1 MSPRLPG
8 GVVPRHY
15 RIELDVDLDGAAFT
29 GTVGIDI
36 DISEAV
42 GTIVCNAADLD
53 IAEAFIT
60 RSDSLSRGGE
70 PAGPGG
76 GLGSGADGDEAGAGD
91 NEPGEPGAGA
101 RRLVVALDPEN
112 ERLVL
117 TDPAGAGFGPGP
129 ARLDISFSGAL
140 NDQLRGFYRSTYTD
154 DAGRTRTIAAT
165 QFQSTDARRAFP
177 CWDEPACKATFE
189 AALVVDDALLAV
201 SNTAETGR
209 RPASDGRRRISFAP
223 TMAMSTYLVAFVVGP
238 LEATGPVTVDGVPIR
253 VVHRPGRAAQTAFAL
268 ETAAHALGWYSRYYG
283 IAYPSDKVDL
293 VALPDFAFGA
303 MENLGCVTFREVLLL
318 VDPAAA
324 SQPELERVAMVI
336 NHELAHMWFG
346 DLVTMAW
353 WEGIWLNEAFATFME
368 TACTDAY
375 RPEWKVWSSFG
386 RARAAALATDALAAT
401 RPVEYPVAT
410 PADAEDMFDVLTYE
424 KGAAVVRMLE
434 QYLSPEA
441 FRDGVRLYLR
451 RHAYANT
458 ATTDLWDALEEVS
471 GQPVRSMMDGWI
483 YQGGY
488 PAVSARP
495 DGEGGLAVAQRHFTL
510 DAAQAD
516 GARTWT
522 VPLRIRAFDPGTEGG
537 SGGAGAGDGGSAG
550 VSEGSGGES
559 GDGGET
565 ADGTPPAPR
574 APATGVGGGG
584 SGGETR
590 FLLEGPRGVV
600 PGVSGPVATLNA
612 GGTGFYRSESDAGA
626 RTAVAADGPGA
637 RSAEERH
644 GLIDDAWALTL
655 SGAMS
660 APELMELM
668 AGGFAAE
675 RDLNVWQAM
684 AAAWAGLRRI
694 VDGPAAAGL
703 GRIIT
708 ASSDEAM
715 AAVGWTARPGDDDR
729 TRELR
734 AVLVRL
740 RGATADDPAAV
751 EACRS
756 RLDDPDPSMAAAA
769 LTVTAH
775 HGGADDFARIRDRFA
790 RAADPQIEQRHLMAL
805 ADFGHPELVTG
816 ILEETLN
823 GAVRA
828 QDGPYLIRRA
838 LANRRVGGAAWDFT
852 AANWDELARIFP
864 SNSLARMLEG
874 IVGLDRPEQ
883 AERVRSF
890 LADHPVPQGAKQI
903 AQHLER
909 LEINVAFRHREADRL
924 STAITERS

>member
-1 MSPRLPG
+1 MPR
-8 GVVPRHY
+8 RY
-15 RIELDVDLDGAAFT
+15 RIELDVDLDGAAFA
-29 GTVGIDI
+29 GTVGIDV
-36 DISEAV
+36 DISQTADA
-42 GTIVCNAADLD
+42 IVCNAADLD
-53 IAEAFIT
+53 VTEAFIT
-60 RSDSLSRGGE
+60 RGDITRGGALGSGGDRYGDRTGGE
-70 PAGPGG
+70 PVGPV
-76 GLGSGADGDEAGAGD
+76 
-91 NEPGEPGAGA
+91 PGACQLG
-101 RRLVVALDPEN
+101 VALDPES

-117 TDPAGAGFGPGP
+117 ADPAGGGFEPGP
-129 ARLDISFSGAL
+129 ARLDISFRGVL

-154 DAGRTRTIAAT
+154 DAGRTRTVAAT

-177 CWDEPACKATFE
+177 CWDEPAFKASFE
-189 AALVVDDALLAV
+189 AALVVDEELLAV

-209 RPASDGRRRISFAP
+209 APAGPGRVRISFAP

-238 LEATGPVTVDGVPIR
+238 LEATEPVMADGVPIR
-253 VVHRPGRAAQTAFAL
+253 VLHRPGRAGQTAFAL
-268 ETAAHALGWYSRYYG
+268 EVAVHALKWYSRYYG

-318 VDPAAA
+318 VDPVAA
-324 SQPELERVAMVI
+324 SQPELERVAAVI
-336 NHELAHMWFG
+336 SHELAHMWFG

-375 RPEWKVWSSFG
+375 RPDWKVWSSFG

-424 KGAAVVRMLE
+424 KGAALVRMLE
-434 QYLSPEA
+434 QYLGPEA

-458 ATTDLWDALEEVS
+458 ATADLWDALEEAS

-488 PAVSARP
+488 PVVSAQA
-495 DGEGGLAVAQRHFTL
+495 DGEGGLVVAQRHFTL
-510 DAAQAD
+510 DPAQAD
-516 GARTWT
+516 ADRTWA
-522 VPLRIRAFDPGTEGG
+522 VPLRIRA
-537 SGGAGAGDGGSAG
+537 ADGGS
-550 VSEGSGGES
+550 EGEGGAS
-559 GDGGET
+559 D
-565 ADGTPPAPR
+565 
-574 APATGVGGGG
+574 
-584 SGGETR
+584 GETR
-590 FLLEGPRGVV
+590 FLLDGPRAVV
-600 PGVSGPVATLNA
+600 PGVSGPPTTLNG
-612 GGTGFYRSESDAGA
+612 GGTGFYRAKLDADA
-626 RTAVAADGPGA
+626 RAAVAVNGPGA

-644 GLIDDAWALTL
+644 GLIDDAWALAL
-655 SGAMS
+655 AGAMTG
-660 APELMELM
+660 PELLELM
-668 AGGFAAE
+668 AGGFATE
-675 RDLNVWQAM
+675 RDLNVWQAL

-694 VDGPAAAGL
+694 ADGEAAAGL
-703 GRIIT
+703 GRIII
-708 ASSDEAM
+708 AASDEAM
-715 AAVGWTARPGDDDR
+715 AAVGWAARPGDDDR

-756 RLDDPDPSMAAAA
+756 RLDDPDPSLAAAA

-775 HGGADDFARIRDRFA
+775 HGDAADFARIWDRFA
-790 RAADPQIEQRHLMAL
+790 RATDPQSEQRHLMAL
-805 ADFGHPELVTG
+805 ADFGDAELVMG
-816 ILEETLN
+816 ILESTLD
-823 GAVRA
+823 GTVRA
-828 QDGPYLIRRA
+828 QDGPYLVRRA

-864 SNSLARMLEG
+864 GNSLGRMLEG

-890 LADHPVPQGAKQI
+890 LAAHPVPQGAKQI

-909 LEINVAFRHREADRL
+909 QQVNVAFRRRETDRL
-924 STAITERS
+924 ATAILR

>member
-8 GVVPRHY
+8 GVVPRRY

-36 DISEAV
+36 DITEAV
-42 GTIVCNAADLD
+42 DAIVCNAADLD
-53 IAEAFIT
+53 ISEAFII
-60 RSDSLSRGGE
+60 RGG
-70 PAGPGG
+70 PGADGNGTG
-76 GLGSGADGDEAGAGD
+76 GRNRGADGDGAGD
-91 NEPGEPGAGA
+91 HGRGSEGAGPGPSA
-101 RRLVVALDPEN
+101 RQLDAAFDPEN

-117 TDPAGAGFGPGP
+117 ADPEGGGFEPGT
-129 ARLDISFSGAL
+129 ARLDISFRGVL
-140 NDQLRGFYRSTYTD
+140 NDRLRGFYRSTYND

-177 CWDEPACKATFE
+177 CWDEPAFKAVFE
-189 AALVVDDALLAV
+189 AALVVDEGLLAV
-201 SNTAETGR
+201 SNTAETDQAPAGPGR
-209 RPASDGRRRISFAP
+209 VRIGFAP
-223 TMAMSTYLVAFVVGP
+223 TMVMSAYLVAFVVGP
-238 LEATGPVTVDGVPIR
+238 LEATEPVLVDGVPIR
-253 VVHRPGRAAQTAFAL
+253 VVHRPGRGAQTGFAL
-268 ETAAHALGWYSRYYG
+268 DVAAHALGWYSRYYG

-303 MENLGCVTFREVLLL
+303 MENLGCITFREVLLL
-318 VDPAAA
+318 VEEAAA
-324 SQPELERVAMVI
+324 SQPELERVAAVI

-375 RPEWKVWSSFG
+375 RPDWKVWSSFG
-386 RARAAALATDALAAT
+386 RARAAALAIDALAAT
-401 RPVEYPVAT
+401 RPVEYPVVT

-424 KGAAVVRMLE
+424 KGAALVRMLE
-434 QYLSPEA
+434 QYLGAEA

-458 ATTDLWDALEEVS
+458 VTADLWDALEEAS

-495 DGEGGLAVAQRHFTL
+495 DGEGGLVVAQRHFTL
-510 DAAQAD
+510 DE
-516 GARTWT
+516 ARTDADRTWA
-522 VPLRIRAFDPGTEGG
+522 VPLRIRTP
-537 SGGAGAGDGGSAG
+537 GDGD
-550 VSEGSGGES
+550 GES
-559 GDGGET
+559 G
-565 ADGTPPAPR
+565 DGTPPAPDGKGKSGAEGGDTDDGPPPAPGGEGEGR
-574 APATGVGGGG
+574 AE
-584 SGGETR
+584 GGETR
-590 FLLEGPRGVV
+590 FLLDGAQGVV
-600 PGVSGPVATLNA
+600 PGVSGLAATLNA
-612 GGTGFYRSESDAGA
+612 GGTGFYRVELDADA
-626 RTAVAADGPGA
+626 RVAVAADGPGA

-655 SGAMS
+655 SGAMT
-660 APELMELM
+660 APELVELM

-675 RDLNVWQAM
+675 RDLNVWQAL
-684 AAAWAGLRRI
+684 AAAWAGLMHI
-694 VDGPAAAGL
+694 ADGDAAAEL
-703 GRIIT
+703 SRIIT
-708 ASSDEAM
+708 AASDEAM
-715 AAVGWTARPGDDDR
+715 AAVGWSARPGDDDR

-740 RGATADDPAAV
+740 RGVTAEDPAAV

-756 RLDDPDPSMAAAA
+756 RLDDPDPSLAAAA

-775 HGGADDFARIRDRFA
+775 HGDAADFARIRDRFA
-790 RAADPQIEQRHLMAL
+790 RAADPQSEQRHLMAL
-805 ADFGHPELVTG
+805 ADFGRPELVVG
-816 ILEETLN
+816 ALEGTLD
-823 GAVRA
+823 GTVRA

-838 LANRRVGGAAWDFT
+838 LANRRVGAAAWDFT
-852 AANWDELARIFP
+852 TANWDELARIFP
-864 SNSLARMLEG
+864 GNSLGRMLEG
-874 IVGLDRPEQ
+874 IVALDRPEQ
-883 AERVRSF
+883 AEAVRSF

-909 LEINVAFRHREADRL
+909 LEINVAFRRRESTRL
-924 STAITERS
+924 TPAPPPFF

>member
-15 RIELDVDLDGAAFT
+15 RIELDVDLNGAAFT
-29 GTVGIDI
+29 GTVSIDI
-36 DISEAV
+36 DISETVDA
-42 GTIVCNAADLD
+42 IVCNAADLD
-53 IAEAFIT
+53 ITGAFIT
-60 RSDSLSRGGE
+60 RVDD
-70 PAGPGG
+70 
-76 GLGSGADGDEAGAGD
+76 LGSGGDSDSAGSGKSSSPGHGLDPDSDGDEAGAGD

-101 RRLVVALDPEN
+101 RRLGVALDLEN

-117 TDPAGAGFGPGP
+117 TDPAGAGFRPGP
-129 ARLDISFSGAL
+129 ARLDITFSGAL

-177 CWDEPACKATFE
+177 CWDEPAFKATFE

-209 RPASDGRRRISFAP
+209 RPAGDGRARISFAP
-223 TMAMSTYLVAFVVGP
+223 TMSMSTYLVAFVVGP

-268 ETAAHALGWYSRYYG
+268 ETAAHALEWYSRYYG

-410 PADAEDMFDVLTYE
+410 PADAEDMFDILTYE

-434 QYLSPEA
+434 QYLGPEA

-516 GARTWT
+516 SARTWA
-522 VPLRIRAFDPGTEGG
+522 VPLRIRA
-537 SGGAGAGDGGSAG
+537 
-550 VSEGSGGES
+550 
-559 GDGGET
+559 
-565 ADGTPPAPR
+565 
-574 APATGVGGGG
+574 

-626 RTAVAADGPGA
+626 RAAVAADGPGA

-644 GLIDDAWALTL
+644 GLIDDAWAMTL

-660 APELMELM
+660 APELVELM

-684 AAAWAGLRRI
+684 ATTWAGLRRI

-708 ASSDEAM
+708 ASSDEAI
-715 AAVGWTARPGDDDR
+715 AAVGWAARPGDDDR

-740 RGATADDPAAV
+740 RGAIADDPAAV
-751 EACRS
+751 EVCRS

-790 RAADPQIEQRHLMAL
+790 RAADPQSEQRHLMAL
-805 ADFGHPELVTG
+805 ADFGHPELVVG
-816 ILEETLN
+816 ILEETLD

-852 AANWDELARIFP
+852 AANWDELARVFP

-909 LEINVAFRHREADRL
+909 LKINVAFRHREADRL
-924 STAITERS
+924 ATAITERSPHRVF

>member
-36 DISEAV
+36 DIASA
-42 GTIVCNAADLD
+42 TDAIVCNAADLD
-53 IAEAFIT
+53 IGEATIT
-60 RSDSLSRGGE
+60 RSDGLGPGDDRDADRTGGGE
-70 PAGPGG
+70 PA
-76 GLGSGADGDEAGAGD
+76 
-91 NEPGEPGAGA
+91 EPGAGA
-101 RRLVVALDPEN
+101 CRLFVALDPEN

-129 ARLDISFSGAL
+129 ARLDISFSGVL

-177 CWDEPACKATFE
+177 CWDEPAFKATFE

-209 RPASDGRRRISFAP
+209 RPAGDGRVRISFAP

-238 LEATGPVTVDGVPIR
+238 LEATEPVTADGVPIR
-253 VVHRPGRAAQTAFAL
+253 VVHRPGRGAQAGFAL

-346 DLVTMAW
+346 DLVTMSW

-386 RARAAALATDALAAT
+386 RARAAALAIDALAAT

-434 QYLSPEA
+434 QYLGPEA

-510 DAAQAD
+510 DAARAD
-516 GARTWT
+516 AARIWA
-522 VPLRIRAFDPGTEGG
+522 VPLRIRA
-537 SGGAGAGDGGSAG
+537 SGGA
-550 VSEGSGGES
+550 SE
-559 GDGGET
+559 GGET

-574 APATGVGGGG
+574 TPATGVGDGG
-584 SGGETR
+584 SSSETR

-600 PGVSGPVATLNA
+600 PGVSGPVATINT
-612 GGTGFYRSESDAGA
+612 GGTGFYRSELDAGA
-626 RTAVAADGPGA
+626 RAAVAADGPGA
-637 RSAEERH
+637 RPAEERH
-644 GLIDDAWALTL
+644 GLIDDAWAMTM

-660 APELMELM
+660 APELVDLM

-703 GRIIT
+703 DRIIT

-715 AAVGWTARPGDDDR
+715 AAVGWAARPEDDDR

-751 EACRS
+751 AACRS

-775 HGGADDFARIRDRFA
+775 HGGADDFDRIRDRFA
-790 RAADPQIEQRHLMAL
+790 RAADPQSEQRHLMAL

-823 GAVRA
+823 GEVRT

-838 LANRRVGGAAWDFT
+838 LANRRVGAAAWDFT

-874 IVGLDRPEQ
+874 IVSLDRPEQ

-890 LADHPVPQGAKQI
+890 LAGHPVPQGAKQI

-924 STAITERS
+924 STAITAIADTLPPHRVF

>member
-42 GTIVCNAADLD
+42 GAIVCNAADLD
-53 IAEAFIT
+53 VAEAFIT
-60 RSDSLSRGGE
+60 RSDCLSGGGE
-70 PAGPGG
+70 SAGPGG
-76 GLGSGADGDEAGAGD
+76 GLGSGADGDRAGAG
-91 NEPGEPGAGA
+91 EPAGPGAGA
-101 RRLVVALDPEN
+101 RRLGVALDPEN

-177 CWDEPACKATFE
+177 CWDEPAFKATFE

-209 RPASDGRRRISFAP
+209 RPAGDGRARISFAP

-324 SQPELERVAMVI
+324 SQPELERVATVI

-434 QYLSPEA
+434 QYLGPEA

-522 VPLRIRAFDPGTEGG
+522 VPLRIRTSD
-537 SGGAGAGDGGSAG
+537 
-550 VSEGSGGES
+550 
-559 GDGGET
+559 
-565 ADGTPPAPR
+565 
-574 APATGVGGGG
+574 
-584 SGGETR
+584 GETR

-600 PGVSGPVATLNA
+600 PGVYGPVATLNA
-612 GGTGFYRSESDAGA
+612 GGTGFYRSELDAGA
-626 RTAVAADGPGA
+626 RAAVAADGPGP

-655 SGAMS
+655 SGAVT
-660 APELMELM
+660 APELVELM

-694 VDGPAAAGL
+694 VDGQAAAGL

-715 AAVGWTARPGDDDR
+715 AAVGWDARPGDDDR

-751 EACRS
+751 DACRS

-775 HGGADDFARIRDRFA
+775 HGADDDFARIRDRFA
-790 RAADPQIEQRHLMAL
+790 RAADPQSEQRHLMAL

-816 ILEETLN
+816 FLEGTLD

-838 LANRRVGGAAWDFT
+838 LANRRVGTAAWDFT

-924 STAITERS
+924 ATAITERSPYRVF

>member
-1 MSPRLPG
+1 M
-8 GVVPRHY
+8 PRHY

-36 DISEAV
+36 DIASTA
-42 GTIVCNAADLD
+42 GAIVCNAADLD
-53 IAEAFIT
+53 IGEATIT
-60 RSDSLSRGGE
+60 RSDGLGPGDDRDADRTGGGE
-70 PAGPGG
+70 PAGPG
-76 GLGSGADGDEAGAGD
+76 AGAC
-91 NEPGEPGAGA
+91 
-101 RRLVVALDPEN
+101 RLVVALDPEN

-129 ARLDISFSGAL
+129 ARLDITFSGVL

-177 CWDEPACKATFE
+177 CWDEPAFKATFE
-189 AALVVDDALLAV
+189 AALVVDDELLAV

-209 RPASDGRRRISFAP
+209 RPAGDGRVRISFAP

-253 VVHRPGRAAQTAFAL
+253 VVHRPGRTAQTAFAL
-268 ETAAHALGWYSRYYG
+268 ETAAHALEWYSRYYG

-434 QYLSPEA
+434 QYLGPEA

-451 RHAYANT
+451 RHAHANT

-495 DGEGGLAVAQRHFTL
+495 DGGGGLVVAQRHFTL
-510 DAAQAD
+510 DAARAD
-516 GARTWT
+516 AARTWA
-522 VPLRIRAFDPGTEGG
+522 VPLRIRT
-537 SGGAGAGDGGSAG
+537 
-550 VSEGSGGES
+550 
-559 GDGGET
+559 
-565 ADGTPPAPR
+565 
-574 APATGVGGGG
+574 

-626 RTAVAADGPGA
+626 RAAVAADGPGA

-655 SGAMS
+655 SGAVT
-660 APELMELM
+660 APELVELM

-715 AAVGWTARPGDDDR
+715 AAVGWAARPGDDDR

-775 HGGADDFARIRDRFA
+775 HGTADDFARIRDRFA
-790 RAADPQIEQRHLMAL
+790 RAADPQSEQRHLMAL

-816 ILEETLN
+816 ILEGTL
-823 GAVRA
+823 GGEVRA

-838 LANRRVGGAAWDFT
+838 LANRRVGAAAWDFT

-890 LADHPVPQGAKQI
+890 LAAHPVPQGTKQI

-924 STAITERS
+924 SAVVTERS

>member
-8 GVVPRHY
+8 GVAPRRY
-15 RIELDVDLDGAAFT
+15 RIELDVDLDGAAFA

-36 DISEAV
+36 DITETV
-42 GTIVCNAADLD
+42 GAIVCNAADLE
-53 IAEAFIT
+53 IAAAFIT
-60 RSDSLSRGGE
+60 RGGPTSRLD
-70 PAGPGG
+70 A
-76 GLGSGADGDEAGAGD
+76 
-91 NEPGEPGAGA
+91 
-101 RRLVVALDPEN
+101 ALDPES

-117 TDPAGAGFGPGP
+117 SDPAGGGFEPGA
-129 ARLDISFSGAL
+129 ARLHISFRGAL
-140 NDQLRGFYRSTYTD
+140 NDRLRGFYRSTYTD
-154 DAGRTRTIAAT
+154 DAGRTRIIAAT

-177 CWDEPACKATFE
+177 CWDEPAFKAVFE
-189 AALVVDDALLAV
+189 AALVVDERLLAV
-201 SNTAETGR
+201 SNTAETSRAPAGPGR
-209 RPASDGRRRISFAP
+209 VRIGFAP
-223 TMAMSTYLVAFVVGP
+223 TMVMSAYLVAFVVGP
-238 LEATGPVTVDGVPIR
+238 LEATEPVTVDGVPIR
-253 VVHRPGRAAQTAFAL
+253 VVHRPGRGPQTGFAL
-268 ETAAHALGWYSRYYG
+268 EVAAHALRWYSRYYG

-318 VDPAAA
+318 VEEASA
-324 SQPELERVAMVI
+324 SQPELERVAAVI

-375 RPEWKVWSSFG
+375 RPDWKVWSSFG
-386 RARAAALATDALAAT
+386 RARAAALAIDALAAT
-401 RPVEYPVAT
+401 RPVEYPVVT

-424 KGAAVVRMLE
+424 KGAALVRMLE
-434 QYLSPEA
+434 QYLGAEA

-458 ATTDLWDALEEVS
+458 VTADLWDALEEAS

-495 DGEGGLAVAQRHFTL
+495 DGEGGLVVAQRHFTL
-510 DAAQAD
+510 DEARAGAD
-516 GARTWT
+516 RTWAA
-522 VPLRIRAFDPGTEGG
+522 PLRIRT
-537 SGGAGAGDGGSAG
+537 SGDGGK
-550 VSEGSGGES
+550 
-559 GDGGET
+559 GGET
-565 ADGTPPAPR
+565 ADGTPPAP
-574 APATGVGGGG
+574 
-584 SGGETR
+584 GGEGEGGAEGSEIR
-590 FLLEGPRGVV
+590 FLLDGPEGVV
-600 PGVSGPVATLNA
+600 SGVSGPVVTLNA
-612 GGTGFYRSESDAGA
+612 GGTGFYRVEWDADA
-626 RTAVAADGPGA
+626 RAAVAADGPGT

-655 SGAMS
+655 SGAMT
-660 APELMELM
+660 APELVELM

-694 VDGPAAAGL
+694 VDGEAADGL

-708 ASSDEAM
+708 EASDEAM
-715 AAVGWTARPGDDDR
+715 ASVGWAARPGDDDR
-729 TRELR
+729 VRELR

-740 RGATADDPAAV
+740 RGATAEDPAAV

-756 RLDDPDPSMAAAA
+756 RLDDPDPSLAAAA

-775 HGGADDFARIRDRFA
+775 HGDAVDFARIRDRFA
-790 RAADPQIEQRHLMAL
+790 RAADPQSEQRHLMAL
-805 ADFGHPELVTG
+805 ADFGRPELVVG
-816 ILEETLN
+816 ILEGTLD
-823 GAVRA
+823 GEVRA
-828 QDGPYLIRRA
+828 QDGPYLVRRA
-838 LANRRVGGAAWDFT
+838 LANRRVGAAAWDFT
-852 AANWDELARIFP
+852 TANWDELARIFP
-864 SNSLARMLEG
+864 GNSLGRMLEG

-883 AERVRSF
+883 AEAVRSF
-890 LADHPVPQGAKQI
+890 LADRHIPQGAKQI

-909 LEINVAFRHREADRL
+909 LEINVAFRRRESACL
-924 STAITERS
+924 AAAISGSPVVRR

>member
-8 GVVPRHY
+8 GVAPRRY
-15 RIELDVDLDGAAFT
+15 RIELDVDLDGAAFA

-36 DISEAV
+36 DITEAV
-42 GTIVCNAADLD
+42 GTLVCNAADLD
-53 IAEAFIT
+53 ISEAFIT
-60 RSDSLSRGGE
+60 RG
-70 PAGPGG
+70 
-76 GLGSGADGDEAGAGD
+76 GSGADGDGTGDHDRGADGDGTGGHDGGGGGGESAG
-91 NEPGEPGAGA
+91 PGPGA
-101 RRLVVALDPEN
+101 RQLVVVLDPES

-117 TDPAGAGFGPGP
+117 SDPAGGGFEPGP
-129 ARLDISFSGAL
+129 ARLHISFRGTL
-140 NDQLRGFYRSTYTD
+140 NDRLRGFYRSTYTD

-177 CWDEPACKATFE
+177 CWDEPAFKAVFE
-189 AALVVDDALLAV
+189 TALVVDEGLLAV
-201 SNTAETGR
+201 SNTAETDRVPAGPGR
-209 RPASDGRRRISFAP
+209 VRIGFAP
-223 TMAMSTYLVAFVVGP
+223 TMVMSAYLVAFVVGP
-238 LEATGPVTVDGVPIR
+238 LEATEPVLVNGVPIR
-253 VVHRPGRAAQTAFAL
+253 VVHRPGRGAQTGFAL
-268 ETAAHALGWYSRYYG
+268 KTAAHALGWYHRYYG

-318 VDPAAA
+318 VEEAAA
-324 SQPELERVAMVI
+324 SQPELERVAAVI

-375 RPEWKVWSSFG
+375 RPDWKVWSSFG
-386 RARAAALATDALAAT
+386 RARAAALTTDALAAT

-424 KGAAVVRMLE
+424 KGAALVRMLE
-434 QYLSPEA
+434 QYLGAEA

-458 ATTDLWDALEEVS
+458 VTADLWDALEEAS

-495 DGEGGLAVAQRHFTL
+495 DGEGGLVVTQRHFTL
-510 DAAQAD
+510 DEARAD
-516 GARTWT
+516 ADRTWA
-522 VPLRIRAFDPGTEGG
+522 VPLRTRSSD
-537 SGGAGAGDGGSAG
+537 
-550 VSEGSGGES
+550 SGGE
-559 GDGGET
+559 
-565 ADGTPPAPR
+565 
-574 APATGVGGGG
+574 GGGG
-584 SGGETR
+584 EGEGRAEGDETR
-590 FLLEGPRGVV
+590 FLLEGAQEVV
-600 PGVSGPVATLNA
+600 PGVSGPAAILNA
-612 GGTGFYRSESDAGA
+612 GGTGFYRVELDADA
-626 RTAVAADGPGA
+626 RAAIAADGPGA

-655 SGAMS
+655 SGAMT
-660 APELMELM
+660 APELVELM
-668 AGGFAAE
+668 AGGFATE
-675 RDLNVWQAM
+675 RDLNVWQAL
-684 AAAWAGLRRI
+684 AAAWAGLRHI
-694 VDGPAAAGL
+694 VDGDAAAGL

-708 ASSDEAM
+708 AASDEAM
-715 AAVGWTARPGDDDR
+715 AAVGWSARPEDDDR

-740 RGATADDPAAV
+740 RGATAEDPAAV

-756 RLDDPDPSMAAAA
+756 RLDDPDPSLAAAA

-775 HGGADDFARIRDRFA
+775 HGDAADFARIRDRFA
-790 RAADPQIEQRHLMAL
+790 RAADPQSEQRHLMAL
-805 ADFGHPELVTG
+805 ADFGRPELVVG
-816 ILEETLN
+816 ALEGTLD
-823 GAVRA
+823 GTVRA

-838 LANRRVGGAAWDFT
+838 LANRRVGAAAWDFAT
-852 AANWDELARIFP
+852 ANWDELARIFP
-864 SNSLARMLEG
+864 GNSLGRMLEG
-874 IVGLDRPEQ
+874 IVALDRPEQ
-883 AERVRSF
+883 AEAVRSF

-909 LEINVAFRHREADRL
+909 LEINVAFRHRESTRL
-924 STAITERS
+924 TATVLAPSPPHPPVF

>member
-42 GTIVCNAADLD
+42 GAIVCNAADLEV
-53 IAEAFIT
+53 AEAFIT
-60 RSDSLSRGGE
+60 RSDSLSRAGE

-76 GLGSGADGDEAGAGD
+76 GLGSGADGDQTGAGGG
-91 NEPGEPGAGA
+91 EPAGPGAGA
-101 RRLVVALDPEN
+101 LRLVVAPDPES

-117 TDPAGAGFGPGP
+117 TDPAGAGFGPGA

-177 CWDEPACKATFE
+177 CWDEPAFKATFE

-209 RPASDGRRRISFAP
+209 RPAGDGRARISFAP

-268 ETAAHALGWYSRYYG
+268 ATAAHALGWYSRYYG

-324 SQPELERVAMVI
+324 SQPELERVAMVV

-434 QYLSPEA
+434 QYLGPEA

-516 GARTWT
+516 GARTWA
-522 VPLRIRAFDPGTEGG
+522 VPLRIRTSD
-537 SGGAGAGDGGSAG
+537 
-550 VSEGSGGES
+550 
-559 GDGGET
+559 
-565 ADGTPPAPR
+565 
-574 APATGVGGGG
+574 
-584 SGGETR
+584 GETR
-590 FLLEGPRGVV
+590 FLLDGPRGVV
-600 PGVSGPVATLNA
+600 PGVSGPVATINA

-626 RTAVAADGPGA
+626 RAAVATDGPGP

-644 GLIDDAWALTL
+644 GLIDDAWAMTL
-655 SGAMS
+655 SGAVT
-660 APELMELM
+660 APEMVELM

-694 VDGPAAAGL
+694 VDGPAAAAGL

-715 AAVGWTARPGDDDR
+715 AAVGWDARPGDDDR

-751 EACRS
+751 DACRS

-790 RAADPQIEQRHLMAL
+790 RAADPQSEQRHLMAL

-816 ILEETLN
+816 ILG
-823 GAVRA
+823 GALDGEVRA

-838 LANRRVGGAAWDFT
+838 LANRRVGTAAWDFT

-890 LADHPVPQGAKQI
+890 LADHPVHQGAKQI

-909 LEINVAFRHREADRL
+909 LKINVAFRHREADRL
-924 STAITERS
+924 STAITDTLPHRVF

>member
-8 GVVPRHY
+8 GVAPRRY
-15 RIELDVDLDGAAFT
+15 RIELDVDLDGAAFA

-36 DISEAV
+36 DITETV
-42 GTIVCNAADLD
+42 GAIVCNAADLE
-53 IAEAFIT
+53 IAAAFIT
-60 RSDSLSRGGE
+60 R
-70 PAGPGG
+70 
-76 GLGSGADGDEAGAGD
+76 GDRTGQLDA
-91 NEPGEPGAGA
+91 
-101 RRLVVALDPEN
+101 ALDPES

-117 TDPAGAGFGPGP
+117 SDPAGGGFEPGP
-129 ARLDISFSGAL
+129 ARLHIYFRGAL
-140 NDQLRGFYRSTYTD
+140 NDRLRGFYRSTYAD

-177 CWDEPACKATFE
+177 CWDEPAFKAVFE
-189 AALVVDDALLAV
+189 AALVVDEGLLAV
-201 SNTAETGR
+201 SNTAETSRAPAGPGR
-209 RPASDGRRRISFAP
+209 VRVGFAP
-223 TMAMSTYLVAFVVGP
+223 TMVMSAYLVAFVVGP
-238 LEATGPVTVDGVPIR
+238 LEATEPVTVDGVPIR
-253 VVHRPGRAAQTAFAL
+253 VVHRPGRGAQTGFAL
-268 ETAAHALGWYSRYYG
+268 EVAAHALGWYSRYYG

-318 VDPAAA
+318 VEEASA
-324 SQPELERVAMVI
+324 SQPELERVAAVI

-375 RPEWKVWSSFG
+375 RPDWKVWSSFG

-424 KGAAVVRMLE
+424 KGAALVRMLE
-434 QYLSPEA
+434 QYLGAEA

-458 ATTDLWDALEEVS
+458 VTADLWDALEEAS

-495 DGEGGLAVAQRHFTL
+495 DGGGGLVVAQRHFTL
-510 DAAQAD
+510 DEARAD
-516 GARTWT
+516 ADRTWAA
-522 VPLRIRAFDPGTEGG
+522 PLRIRTP
-537 SGGAGAGDGGSAG
+537 GDGG
-550 VSEGSGGES
+550 E
-559 GDGGET
+559 DGET
-565 ADGTPPAPR
+565 ADGTPPAP
-574 APATGVGGGG
+574 GVEGE
-584 SGGETR
+584 SGAEGDEIR
-590 FLLEGPRGVV
+590 FLLDGPEGVV
-600 PGVSGPVATLNA
+600 SGVSGPVVTLNA
-612 GGTGFYRSESDAGA
+612 GGTGFYRVELDADA
-626 RTAVAADGPGA
+626 RAAVAADGPGA

-655 SGAMS
+655 SGAMT
-660 APELMELM
+660 APELVELM
-668 AGGFAAE
+668 VGGFAAE
-675 RDLNVWQAM
+675 RDLNVWQAL

-694 VDGPAAAGL
+694 VDGEAADGL
-703 GRIIT
+703 GRVI
-708 ASSDEAM
+708 AEASDEAM
-715 AAVGWTARPGDDDR
+715 ASLGWAARPGDDDR
-729 TRELR
+729 ARELR

-740 RGATADDPAAV
+740 RGATAEDPAAV

-756 RLDDPDPSMAAAA
+756 RLDDPDPSLAAAA

-775 HGGADDFARIRDRFA
+775 HGDAADFARIRDRFA
-790 RAADPQIEQRHLMAL
+790 RAADPQSEQRHLMAL
-805 ADFGHPELVTG
+805 ADFGRPELVVG
-816 ILEETLN
+816 ALE
-823 GAVRA
+823 GALDGEVRA
-828 QDGPYLIRRA
+828 QDGPYLVRRA
-838 LANRRVGGAAWDFT
+838 LANRRVGAAAWDFAT
-852 AANWDELARIFP
+852 ANWDELARIFP
-864 SNSLARMLEG
+864 GNSLGRMLEG

-883 AERVRSF
+883 AEAVRSF
-890 LADHPVPQGAKQI
+890 LADRHIPQGAKQI

-909 LEINVAFRHREADRL
+909 LEINVAFRHRESARL
-924 STAITERS
+924 AATLLPPPSPPL

>member
-1 MSPRLPG
+1 MSQRLPG

-15 RIELDVDLDGAAFT
+15 RIELDVDLNGAAFT

-36 DISEAV
+36 DIASA
-42 GTIVCNAADLD
+42 TDAIVCNAADLEV
-53 IAEAFIT
+53 AEAFIT
-60 RSDSLSRGGE
+60 RDDDLGPDDDRDRDE
-70 PAGPGG
+70 AGSGGG
-76 GLGSGADGDEAGAGD
+76 GLDG
-91 NEPGEPGAGA
+91 PGAGA
-101 RRLVVALDPEN
+101 RRLGVALDPET

-140 NDQLRGFYRSTYTD
+140 NDQLRGFYRSTYAD

-177 CWDEPACKATFE
+177 CWDEPAFKATFE

-209 RPASDGRRRISFAP
+209 RPAGGGRVRIGFAP

-238 LEATGPVTVDGVPIR
+238 LEATEPVTADGVPIR
-253 VVHRPGRAAQTAFAL
+253 VVHRPGRGAQTGFAL

-386 RARAAALATDALAAT
+386 RARAAALAIDALAAT

-434 QYLSPEA
+434 QYLGPEA

-495 DGEGGLAVAQRHFTL
+495 DDEGGLVVAQRHFTL

-516 GARTWT
+516 AARTWA
-522 VPLRIRAFDPGTEGG
+522 VPLRIRTSGPEAEGG
-537 SGGAGAGDGGSAG
+537 AGGAGA
-550 VSEGSGGES
+550 SEGSGGGE
-559 GDGGET
+559 GEET

-574 APATGVGGGG
+574 GPATGVRDGG

-590 FLLEGPRGVV
+590 FLLKGSRGVV
-600 PGVSGPVATLNA
+600 PGVSGSVATINA
-612 GGTGFYRSESDAGA
+612 GGTGFYRSELDAGA
-626 RTAVAADGPGA
+626 RAAVAADGPGA
-637 RSAEERH
+637 RSAKERH
-644 GLIDDAWALTL
+644 GLIDDAWAMTL

-660 APELMELM
+660 ASELVELM

-694 VDGPAAAGL
+694 VDGPAAEGL
-703 GRIIT
+703 GRII
-708 ASSDEAM
+708 AESSDEAM
-715 AAVGWTARPGDDDR
+715 AAVGWAARPGDDDR

-740 RGATADDPAAV
+740 RGATADAPAAV

-790 RAADPQIEQRHLMAL
+790 RAADPQSEQRHLMAL
-805 ADFGHPELVTG
+805 ADFGRPELVTG

-823 GAVRA
+823 GEVRA

-838 LANRRVGGAAWDFT
+838 LANRRVGAAAWDFT
-852 AANWDELARIFP
+852 AANWDKLSQIFP

-883 AERVRSF
+883 AEQVRSF

-909 LEINVAFRHREADRL
+909 LEINVDFRHREADRL
-924 STAITERS
+924 ATAITTIADTLPHHGFSEQKSSSYAK

>member
-1 MSPRLPG
+1 MAPPRPRPPTRLALKAAGDNGPVSPRLPG

-36 DISEAV
+36 DISETVDA
-42 GTIVCNAADLD
+42 IVCNAADLD

-60 RSDSLSRGGE
+60 RGDSLKPGEDGDGGE
-70 PAGPGG
+70 ARAGG
-76 GLGSGADGDEAGAGD
+76 GG
-91 NEPGEPGAGA
+91 PGEPGAGA
-101 RRLVVALDPEN
+101 RRLGVALDPES

-117 TDPAGAGFGPGP
+117 NEPTGSGFGPGR

-140 NDQLRGFYRSTYTD
+140 NDQLRGFYRSTYAD

-177 CWDEPACKATFE
+177 CWDEPAFKATFE

-209 RPASDGRRRISFAP
+209 RPAGDGRVRIGFAP

-238 LEATGPVTVDGVPIR
+238 LEATEPVTADGVPIR
-253 VVHRPGRAAQTAFAL
+253 VVHRPGRGAQAAFAL

-386 RARAAALATDALAAT
+386 RARAAALAIDALDAT

-434 QYLSPEA
+434 QFLGPEA

-510 DAAQAD
+510 DAARAD
-516 GARTWT
+516 DARTWA
-522 VPLRIRAFDPGTEGG
+522 VPLRIRSAESD
-537 SGGAGAGDGGSAG
+537 DG
-550 VSEGSGGES
+550 
-559 GDGGET
+559 GGET
-565 ADGTPPAPR
+565 ADGTPPTPSAS
-574 APATGVGGGG
+574 ATGVGGEAGGEG

-590 FLLEGPRGVV
+590 FLLEGTRGVV
-600 PGVSGPVATLNA
+600 PGVYGSVATINA
-612 GGTGFYRSESDAGA
+612 GGTGFYRSELDAGA
-626 RTAVAADGPGA
+626 RAAVAADGPGA

-644 GLIDDAWALTL
+644 GLIDDAWAMTL

-660 APELMELM
+660 APELVELM

-694 VDGPAAAGL
+694 VDGPAADGL
-703 GRIIT
+703 GRII
-708 ASSDEAM
+708 AESSDEAM
-715 AAVGWTARPGDDDR
+715 AAVGWDARPGDDDR

-790 RAADPQIEQRHLMAL
+790 RAADPQSEQRHLMAL
-805 ADFGHPELVTG
+805 ADFGHPELVTS
-816 ILEETLN
+816 ILGETLD
-823 GAVRA
+823 GEVRT

-838 LANRRVGGAAWDFT
+838 LANRRVGAAAWDFT

-909 LEINVAFRHREADRL
+909 LEINVDFRHREADRL
-924 STAITERS
+924 ATAITERSPHRVF

>member
-1 MSPRLPG
+1 MSLRLPS

-36 DISEAV
+36 DIASA
-42 GTIVCNAADLD
+42 TDAIVCNAADLD

-60 RSDSLSRGGE
+60 RDDGLGPGGDADEAESGGGE
-70 PAGPGG
+70 PGGPGA
-76 GLGSGADGDEAGAGD
+76 S
-91 NEPGEPGAGA
+91 A
-101 RRLVVALDPEN
+101 RRLGVALDPET

-117 TDPAGAGFGPGP
+117 TDPASSGFGPGP

-177 CWDEPACKATFE
+177 CWDEPAFKATFE
-189 AALVVDDALLAV
+189 AALVTDDALLAV

-209 RPASDGRRRISFAP
+209 RPAGDGRVRISFAP

-238 LEATGPVTVDGVPIR
+238 LEATEPVTADGVPIR
-253 VVHRPGRAAQTAFAL
+253 VVHRPGRGAQAAFAL
-268 ETAAHALGWYSRYYG
+268 ETAAHALEWYSRYYG

-386 RARAAALATDALAAT
+386 RARAAALAIDALDAT

-434 QYLSPEA
+434 QYLGPEV

-495 DGEGGLAVAQRHFTL
+495 DGDGGLVVAQRHFTL
-510 DAAQAD
+510 DAARAD
-516 GARTWT
+516 AARTWA
-522 VPLRIRAFDPGTEGG
+522 VPLRIRTSG
-537 SGGAGAGDGGSAG
+537 SG
-550 VSEGSGGES
+550 
-559 GDGGET
+559 GGET
-565 ADGTPPAPR
+565 ADGTPPALS
-574 APATGVGGGG
+574 APATGVGGEAGGEG

-600 PGVSGPVATLNA
+600 PGVSGPVVTINA
-612 GGTGFYRSESDAGA
+612 GGTGFYRSELDADA
-626 RTAVAADGPGA
+626 RAAVAADGPGA

-644 GLIDDAWALTL
+644 GLIDDAWAMTL

-660 APELMELM
+660 APELVELM
-668 AGGFAAE
+668 AGGFATE

-703 GRIIT
+703 GRIIA

-715 AAVGWTARPGDDDR
+715 AAVGWAARPEDDDR

-751 EACRS
+751 AACRS

-790 RAADPQIEQRHLMAL
+790 RAADPQSEQRHLMAL

-816 ILEETLN
+816 ILEETLD
-823 GAVRA
+823 GEVRA

-838 LANRRVGGAAWDFT
+838 LANRRVGAAAWDFT

-890 LADHPVPQGAKQI
+890 LAGHPVPQGAKQI

-909 LEINVAFRHREADRL
+909 LKINVAFRHREADRL
-924 STAITERS
+924 STAITAIADTLPAHRVF

>member
-8 GVVPRHY
+8 RVVPRRY

-36 DISEAV
+36 DISETV

-53 IAEAFIT
+53 ISEAFIT
-60 RSDSLSRGGE
+60 RGDLGADGNGTGGRDRGGGDDE
-70 PAGPGG
+70 PAG
-76 GLGSGADGDEAGAGD
+76 SG
-91 NEPGEPGAGA
+91 PGA
-101 RRLVVALDPEN
+101 RQLVAALDHEN

-117 TDPAGAGFGPGP
+117 SDPAGGGFEPGP
-129 ARLDISFSGAL
+129 ARLHISFRGVL
-140 NDQLRGFYRSTYTD
+140 NDRLRGFYRSTYTD

-177 CWDEPACKATFE
+177 CWDEPAFKAVFE
-189 AALVVDDALLAV
+189 AALVVDEGLLAV
-201 SNTAETGR
+201 SNTAETDRAPAGPGR
-209 RPASDGRRRISFAP
+209 VRIGFAP
-223 TMAMSTYLVAFVVGP
+223 TMVMSAYLVAFVVGP
-238 LEATGPVTVDGVPIR
+238 LEATEPVLVDGVPIR
-253 VVHRPGRAAQTAFAL
+253 VVHRPGRGAQTGFAL
-268 ETAAHALGWYSRYYG
+268 DVAAHALGWYRRYYG

-318 VDPAAA
+318 VEEAAA
-324 SQPELERVAMVI
+324 SQPELERVAAVI

-375 RPEWKVWSSFG
+375 RPDWKVWSSFG

-424 KGAAVVRMLE
+424 KGAALVRMLE
-434 QYLSPEA
+434 QYLGPEA

-458 ATTDLWDALEEVS
+458 VTADLWDALEEAS

-495 DGEGGLAVAQRHFTL
+495 DGEGGLVVAQRHFTL
-510 DAAQAD
+510 DEARAD
-516 GARTWT
+516 ANRTWA
-522 VPLRIRAFDPGTEGG
+522 VPLRIRTSGNEGEGG
-537 SGGAGAGDGGSAG
+537 KTADGTPPAPDGEGEDGAEDS
-550 VSEGSGGES
+550 
-559 GDGGET
+559 ET
-565 ADGTPPAPR
+565 ADGTPPAPDGEGEGR
-574 APATGVGGGG
+574 AE
-584 SGGETR
+584 GGETR
-590 FLLEGPRGVV
+590 FLLDGAQGVV
-600 PGVSGPVATLNA
+600 TGVSGPAATLNA
-612 GGTGFYRSESDAGA
+612 GGTGFYRVELDVDARA
-626 RTAVAADGPGA
+626 AVAADGPGP

-655 SGAMS
+655 SGAMT
-660 APELMELM
+660 APELVELM
-668 AGGFAAE
+668 ARGFAAE
-675 RDLNVWQAM
+675 RDLNVWQAL

-694 VDGPAAAGL
+694 VDGDAAAGL
-703 GRIIT
+703 NRIIT
-708 ASSDEAM
+708 AASDEAM
-715 AAVGWTARPGDDDR
+715 DTVGWSARSEDDDR

-751 EACRS
+751 EACQS
-756 RLDDPDPSMAAAA
+756 RLDDPDPSLAAAA

-775 HGGADDFARIRDRFA
+775 HGDAADFARIRDRFA
-790 RAADPQIEQRHLMAL
+790 RAADPQNEQRHLMAL
-805 ADFGHPELVTG
+805 ADFGRPELVVG
-816 ILEETLN
+816 ALKGTLD
-823 GAVRA
+823 GTVRA

-838 LANRRVGGAAWDFT
+838 LANRRVGTAAWDFAT
-852 AANWDELARIFP
+852 ANWDELARIFP
-864 SNSLARMLEG
+864 GNSLGRMLEG
-874 IVGLDRPEQ
+874 IVALDRPEQ
-883 AERVRSF
+883 AEAVRSF

-909 LEINVAFRHREADRL
+909 LEINVAFRHRE
-924 STAITERS
+924 STHLASALPSFF

>member
-1 MSPRLPG
+1 MSQRLPG

-36 DISEAV
+36 DIASTADA
-42 GTIVCNAADLD
+42 IVCNAADLD
-53 IAEAFIT
+53 IGEATIT
-60 RSDSLSRGGE
+60 RSDGLGPGDDRDADRTGGDE
-70 PAGPGG
+70 PAG
-76 GLGSGADGDEAGAGD
+76 
-91 NEPGEPGAGA
+91 PGAGA
-101 RRLVVALDPEN
+101 RRLFVALDPES

-117 TDPAGAGFGPGP
+117 TDPAGAGFGPGA
-129 ARLDISFSGAL
+129 ARLDISFSGVL

-177 CWDEPACKATFE
+177 CWDEPAFKATFE

-209 RPASDGRRRISFAP
+209 RPAGDGRVRISFAP

-268 ETAAHALGWYSRYYG
+268 ETAAHALEWYSRYYG

-368 TACTDAY
+368 TACTDDY

-434 QYLSPEA
+434 QYLGPEA

-495 DGEGGLAVAQRHFTL
+495 DGEGGLVVAQRHFTL

-516 GARTWT
+516 STRTWA
-522 VPLRIRAFDPGTEGG
+522 VPLRIRA
-537 SGGAGAGDGGSAG
+537 
-550 VSEGSGGES
+550 SGGEAE
-559 GDGGET
+559 GGIGGGET

-574 APATGVGGGG
+574 APATGVGDGG

-590 FLLEGPRGVV
+590 FLLEGARGVV

-626 RTAVAADGPGA
+626 RAAVAADGPGA

-660 APELMELM
+660 APELVELM

-715 AAVGWTARPGDDDR
+715 AAVGWAARPGDDDR

-775 HGGADDFARIRDRFA
+775 HGGADDFDRIRDRFA
-790 RAADPQIEQRHLMAL
+790 RAADPQSEQRHLMAL

-816 ILEETLN
+816 FLEGTLD
-823 GAVRA
+823 GEVRA

-890 LADHPVPQGAKQI
+890 LAAHPVPQGAKQI

-909 LEINVAFRHREADRL
+909 LKINVAFRHREADRL
-924 STAITERS
+924 SAAVTERS

>member
-1 MSPRLPG
+1 MSHRLPG
-8 GVVPRHY
+8 GVAPRRY
-15 RIELDVDLDGAAFT
+15 RIELDVDLDRAAFAS
-29 GTVGIDI
+29 TVGIDI
-36 DISEAV
+36 DISEA
-42 GTIVCNAADLD
+42 TDAIVCNAADLE

-60 RSDSLSRGGE
+60 RDNEGADGE
-70 PAGPGG
+70 PAGPG
-76 GLGSGADGDEAGAGD
+76 
-91 NEPGEPGAGA
+91 PGAV
-101 RRLVVALDPEN
+101 RLGVALDPEN

-117 TDPAGAGFGPGP
+117 TDPEGEGFKPGA
-129 ARLDISFSGAL
+129 ARLDISFSGVL
-140 NDQLRGFYRSTYTD
+140 NDRLRGFYRSTYTD

-177 CWDEPACKATFE
+177 CWDEPAFKAVFE
-189 AALVVDDALLAV
+189 AALVVDDGLLAV
-201 SNTAETGR
+201 SNTAETSRAPAGPGR
-209 RPASDGRRRISFAP
+209 VRIGFAP
-223 TMAMSTYLVAFVVGP
+223 TMVMSAYLVAFVVGP
-238 LEATGPVTVDGVPIR
+238 LEVTEPVMANGVPIR

-318 VDPAAA
+318 VEEAGA

-368 TACTDAY
+368 TACTDAF
-375 RPEWKVWSSFG
+375 RPDWKVWSSFG

-401 RPVEYPVAT
+401 RTVEYPVAT

-424 KGAAVVRMLE
+424 KGAALVRMLE
-434 QYLSPEA
+434 QYLGAEA

-458 ATTDLWDALEEVS
+458 ATADLWDALEESS

-495 DGEGGLAVAQRHFTL
+495 DGEGGLVVAQRHFTL
-510 DAAQAD
+510 DEARAD
-516 GARTWT
+516 TDRTWT
-522 VPLRIRAFDPGTEGG
+522 VPLRIRTSD
-537 SGGAGAGDGGSAG
+537 GGA
-550 VSEGSGGES
+550 
-559 GDGGET
+559 
-565 ADGTPPAPR
+565 
-574 APATGVGGGG
+574 
-584 SGGETR
+584 ETR
-590 FLLEGPRGVV
+590 FLLDGPQGAV

-612 GGTGFYRSESDAGA
+612 GGTGFYRAELDADA
-626 RTAVAADGPGA
+626 RAAIAADGPGA

-655 SGAMS
+655 SGAMT
-660 APELMELM
+660 APELVELM
-668 AGGFAAE
+668 ANGFAAE

-694 VDGPAAAGL
+694 ADGGAADGL
-703 GRIIT
+703 GQIIT
-708 ASSDEAM
+708 AASDEAM
-715 AAVGWTARPGDDDR
+715 ASLGWSARPGDDDR

-740 RGATADDPAAV
+740 RGATAEDPATV
-751 EACRS
+751 EACRL
-756 RLDDPDPSMAAAA
+756 RLDDPDPSLAAAA

-775 HGGADDFARIRDRFA
+775 HGDAADFARIRGRFA
-790 RAADPQIEQRHLMAL
+790 QAADPQSEQRHLMAL
-805 ADFGHPELVTG
+805 ADFGQPELVTG
-816 ILEETLN
+816 ILEGTLD
-823 GAVRA
+823 GEVRA
-828 QDGPYLIRRA
+828 QDGPYLVRRA
-838 LANRRVGGAAWDFT
+838 LANRRVGAAAWDFVV
-852 AANWDELARIFP
+852 AHWDELARIFP
-864 SNSLARMLEG
+864 GNSLSRMLEG

-883 AERVRSF
+883 GERVRSF

-909 LEINVAFRHREADRL
+909 LEINVAFRRRESPRLAATVMALGAD
-924 STAITERS
+924 AN

>member
-1 MSPRLPG
+1 MSHRLPG
-8 GVVPRHY
+8 GVAPRRY

-36 DISEAV
+36 DIAEAID
-42 GTIVCNAADLD
+42 TIVCNAADLE
-53 IAEAFIT
+53 ITEAFVT
-60 RSDSLSRGGE
+60 RSDR
-70 PAGPGG
+70 
-76 GLGSGADGDEAGAGD
+76 
-91 NEPGEPGAGA
+91 A
-101 RRLVVALDPEN
+101 RRLDAVLDHEN

-117 TDPAGAGFGPGP
+117 TDPAGGGFGPGA
-129 ARLDISFSGAL
+129 ARLDIAFSGVL
-140 NDQLRGFYRSTYTD
+140 NDRLRGFYRSTYTD

-177 CWDEPACKATFE
+177 CWDEPAFKAVFE
-189 AALVVDDALLAV
+189 AALVVDDGLLAV
-201 SNTAETGR
+201 SNTAETSRAPAGPGR
-209 RPASDGRRRISFAP
+209 VRVGFAP
-223 TMAMSTYLVAFVVGP
+223 TMVMSAYLVAFVVGP
-238 LEATGPVTVDGVPIR
+238 LEATEPVMANGVPIR

-318 VDPAAA
+318 VEEAGA

-368 TACTDAY
+368 TACTDAF
-375 RPEWKVWSSFG
+375 RPDWKVWSSFG

-424 KGAAVVRMLE
+424 KGAALVRMLE
-434 QYLSPEA
+434 QYLGAEA

-451 RHAYANT
+451 RHAFANT
-458 ATTDLWDALEEVS
+458 ATADLWDALEEAS

-495 DGEGGLAVAQRHFTL
+495 DGEGGLLVAQRHFTL
-510 DAAQAD
+510 DETRAD
-516 GARTWT
+516 ADRTWA
-522 VPLRIRAFDPGTEGG
+522 VPLRIRASD
-537 SGGAGAGDGGSAG
+537 
-550 VSEGSGGES
+550 
-559 GDGGET
+559 
-565 ADGTPPAPR
+565 
-574 APATGVGGGG
+574 

-590 FLLEGPRGVV
+590 FLLDGPQGAV
-600 PGVSGPVATLNA
+600 PGVSGPAVTLNA
-612 GGTGFYRSESDAGA
+612 GGTGFYRAELDAETRA
-626 RTAVAADGPGA
+626 AIAADGPGA

-655 SGAMS
+655 SGAMT
-660 APELMELM
+660 APELVELM

-694 VDGPAAAGL
+694 ADGDAADGL
-703 GRIIT
+703 GRIII
-708 ASSDEAM
+708 AACDEAM
-715 AAVGWTARPGDDDR
+715 ASLGWSARPGDDDR

-740 RGATADDPAAV
+740 RGATAEDPATV
-751 EACRS
+751 EACRL
-756 RLDDPDPSMAAAA
+756 RLDDPDPSLAAAA

-775 HGGADDFARIRDRFA
+775 HGDAADFARIRGRFA
-790 RAADPQIEQRHLMAL
+790 QAADPQSEQRHLMAL
-805 ADFGHPELVTG
+805 ADFGQPELVAG
-816 ILEETLN
+816 ILEGTLD
-823 GAVRA
+823 GEVRA
-828 QDGPYLIRRA
+828 QDGPYLVRRA
-838 LANRRVGGAAWDFT
+838 LANRRVGAAAWDFVV
-852 AANWDELARIFP
+852 ANWDELARIFP
-864 SNSLARMLEG
+864 GNSLSRMLEG

-903 AQHLER
+903 SQHLER
-909 LEINVAFRHREADRL
+909 LEVNVAFRRRESAPLAAAVLPSPAPPPRFL
-924 STAITERS
+924 

>member
-8 GVVPRHY
+8 GVAPRRY
-15 RIELDVDLDGAAFT
+15 RIELDVDLDGAAFA

-36 DISEAV
+36 DITEAV
-42 GTIVCNAADLD
+42 GAIVCNAADLD
-53 IAEAFIT
+53 ITGAFIT
-60 RSDSLSRGGE
+60 R
-70 PAGPGG
+70 
-76 GLGSGADGDEAGAGD
+76 GDRTG
-91 NEPGEPGAGA
+91 
-101 RRLVVALDPEN
+101 RLDAALDPES

-117 TDPAGAGFGPGP
+117 SDPAGEGFEPGA
-129 ARLDISFSGAL
+129 ARLHISFRGAL
-140 NDQLRGFYRSTYTD
+140 NDRLRGFYRSTYTD

-165 QFQSTDARRAFP
+165 QFQSTDARRTFP
-177 CWDEPACKATFE
+177 CWDEPAFKAVFE
-189 AALVVDDALLAV
+189 AALVVDEGLLAV
-201 SNTAETGR
+201 SNTAETSRAPAGPGR
-209 RPASDGRRRISFAP
+209 VRIGFAP
-223 TMAMSTYLVAFVVGP
+223 TMVMSAYLVAFVVGP
-238 LEATGPVTVDGVPIR
+238 LEATEPVTVDGVPIR
-253 VVHRPGRAAQTAFAL
+253 VVHRPGRGAQTGFAL
-268 ETAAHALGWYSRYYG
+268 EVAAHALEWYSRYYG

-318 VDPAAA
+318 VEEASA
-324 SQPELERVAMVI
+324 SQPELERVAAVI
-336 NHELAHMWFG
+336 SHELAHMWFG

-368 TACTDAY
+368 TACTDAF
-375 RPEWKVWSSFG
+375 RPDWKVWSSFG
-386 RARAAALATDALAAT
+386 RARAAALAIDALAAT

-424 KGAAVVRMLE
+424 KGAALVRMLE
-434 QYLSPEA
+434 QYLGAEA

-458 ATTDLWDALEEVS
+458 VTADLWDALEEAS

-495 DGEGGLAVAQRHFTL
+495 DGEGGLVVAQRHFTL
-510 DAAQAD
+510 DEARADADRIWAA
-516 GARTWT
+516 
-522 VPLRIRAFDPGTEGG
+522 PLRIRT
-537 SGGAGAGDGGSAG
+537 
-550 VSEGSGGES
+550 S
-559 GDGGET
+559 GDGGEGDET
-565 ADGTPPAPR
+565 ADGTPPAP
-574 APATGVGGGG
+574 
-584 SGGETR
+584 GGEGEGGAEGGEIR
-590 FLLEGPRGVV
+590 FLLEGAQGVV

-612 GGTGFYRSESDAGA
+612 GGTGFYRAELDADDRA
-626 RTAVAADGPGA
+626 AIAADGPGA

-655 SGAMS
+655 SGAMT
-660 APELMELM
+660 APELVELM

-694 VDGPAAAGL
+694 VDGEAADGL
-703 GRIIT
+703 GRVIT
-708 ASSDEAM
+708 AASDEAM
-715 AAVGWTARPGDDDR
+715 AAAGWSARPGDDDR
-729 TRELR
+729 ARELR

-740 RGATADDPAAV
+740 RGATAEDPAAV

-756 RLDDPDPSMAAAA
+756 RLDDPDPSLAAAA

-775 HGGADDFARIRDRFA
+775 HGDAADFARIRDRFA
-790 RAADPQIEQRHLMAL
+790 RAADPQSEQRHLMAL
-805 ADFGHPELVTG
+805 ADFGHPELVVG
-816 ILEETLN
+816 ILEATL
-823 GAVRA
+823 GGEVRA
-828 QDGPYLIRRA
+828 QDGPYLVRRA
-838 LANRRVGGAAWDFT
+838 LANRRVGAAAWDFAT
-852 AANWDELARIFP
+852 ANWDELARIFP
-864 SNSLARMLEG
+864 GNSLSRMLEG

-883 AERVRSF
+883 AEAVRSF

-909 LEINVAFRHREADRL
+909 LEINVAFRRRESPRL
-924 STAITERS
+924 AAALLPPSPGPPL

>member
-8 GVVPRHY
+8 GVTPRRY
-15 RIELDVDLDGAAFT
+15 RIELDVDLDGAAFA

-36 DISEAV
+36 DITETV
-42 GTIVCNAADLD
+42 GAIVCNVADLE
-53 IAEAFIT
+53 ITEAFIT
-60 RSDSLSRGGE
+60 RGGPGAASDGARSRDGSGGSGGGGRDGGRGGGE
-70 PAGPGG
+70 PVGPG
-76 GLGSGADGDEAGAGD
+76 
-91 NEPGEPGAGA
+91 PGAG
-101 RRLVVALDPEN
+101 RLDAALDPEN

-117 TDPAGAGFGPGP
+117 SDPEGGGFEPGP
-129 ARLDISFSGAL
+129 ARLHISFRGVL
-140 NDQLRGFYRSTYTD
+140 NDRLRGFYRSTYTD

-177 CWDEPACKATFE
+177 CWDEPAFKAVFE
-189 AALVVDDALLAV
+189 AALVVDEGLLAA
-201 SNTAETGR
+201 SNTAETDRAPAGAGR
-209 RPASDGRRRISFAP
+209 VRISFAP
-223 TMAMSTYLVAFVVGP
+223 TMVMSAYLVAFVVGP
-238 LEATGPVTVDGVPIR
+238 LEATEPVLVDGVPIR
-253 VVHRPGRAAQTAFAL
+253 VVHRPGRGAQTGFAL
-268 ETAAHALGWYSRYYG
+268 DVAAHALGWYSRYYG

-318 VDPAAA
+318 VEEAAA
-324 SQPELERVAMVI
+324 SQPELERVAAVI

-375 RPEWKVWSSFG
+375 RPDWKVWSSFG
-386 RARAAALATDALAAT
+386 RARAAALTTDALAAT

-424 KGAAVVRMLE
+424 KGAALVRMLE
-434 QYLSPEA
+434 QYLGAEA

-458 ATTDLWDALEEVS
+458 VTADLWDALEEAS

-495 DGEGGLAVAQRHFTL
+495 DGEGGLVVAQRHFTL
-510 DAAQAD
+510 DE
-516 GARTWT
+516 ARTDADRTWA
-522 VPLRIRAFDPGTEGG
+522 VPLRIRTP
-537 SGGAGAGDGGSAG
+537 
-550 VSEGSGGES
+550 
-559 GDGGET
+559 GDGGEGNDKT
-565 ADGTPPAPR
+565 DGTPAP
-574 APATGVGGGG
+574 GGEGEGG
-584 SGGETR
+584 AEGGETR
-590 FLLEGPRGVV
+590 FLLEGAQGVV
-600 PGVSGPVATLNA
+600 PGVSGPAATLNA
-612 GGTGFYRSESDAGA
+612 GGTGFYRVELDADTRA
-626 RTAVAADGPGA
+626 AIAADGPGA

-655 SGAMS
+655 SGAMT
-660 APELMELM
+660 APELVELM

-675 RDLNVWQAM
+675 RDLNVWQAL
-684 AAAWAGLRRI
+684 AAAWAGLMHI
-694 VDGPAAAGL
+694 ADGDAAAGL
-703 GRIIT
+703 SRIIT
-708 ASSDEAM
+708 AASDEAM
-715 AAVGWTARPGDDDR
+715 AAVGWSARSEDDDR

-740 RGATADDPAAV
+740 RGATAEDPAAV

-756 RLDDPDPSMAAAA
+756 RLDDPDPSLAAAA

-775 HGGADDFARIRDRFA
+775 HGDAADFARIRDRFA
-790 RAADPQIEQRHLMAL
+790 RAADPQSEQRHLMAL
-805 ADFGHPELVTG
+805 ADFGRPELVVG
-816 ILEETLN
+816 ALEGTLD
-823 GAVRA
+823 GTVRA

-838 LANRRVGGAAWDFT
+838 LANRRVGAAAWDFT
-852 AANWDELARIFP
+852 TANWDELARIFP
-864 SNSLARMLEG
+864 GNSLGRMLEG

-883 AERVRSF
+883 AEAVRSF
-890 LADHPVPQGAKQI
+890 LANHPVPQGAKQI

-909 LEINVAFRHREADRL
+909 LDINVAFRHRESTRL
-924 STAITERS
+924 TAAVLPPYPRFF

>member
-1 MSPRLPG
+1 MSHRLPG
-8 GVVPRHY
+8 GVAPRRY
-15 RIELDVDLDGAAFT
+15 RIELDVDLDRAAFA

-36 DISEAV
+36 DISEA
-42 GTIVCNAADLD
+42 TDAIVCNAADLE

-60 RSDSLSRGGE
+60 RDNEGADGE
-70 PAGPGG
+70 PAGPG
-76 GLGSGADGDEAGAGD
+76 
-91 NEPGEPGAGA
+91 PGAV
-101 RRLVVALDPEN
+101 RLGVALDPEN

-117 TDPAGAGFGPGP
+117 TDPEGEGFKPGA
-129 ARLDISFSGAL
+129 ARLDISFSGVL
-140 NDQLRGFYRSTYTD
+140 NDRLRGFYRSTYTD

-177 CWDEPACKATFE
+177 CWDEPAFKAVFK
-189 AALVVDDALLAV
+189 AALVVDDGLLAV
-201 SNTAETGR
+201 SNTAETSRAPAGPGR
-209 RPASDGRRRISFAP
+209 VRVGFAP
-223 TMAMSTYLVAFVVGP
+223 TMVMSAYLVAFVVGP
-238 LEATGPVTVDGVPIR
+238 LEATEPVMANGVPIR

-318 VDPAAA
+318 VEEAGA

-375 RPEWKVWSSFG
+375 RPDWKVWSSFG

-424 KGAAVVRMLE
+424 KGAALVRMLE
-434 QYLSPEA
+434 QYLGPEA

-451 RHAYANT
+451 RHAFANT
-458 ATTDLWDALEEVS
+458 ATADLWDALEEAS

-495 DGEGGLAVAQRHFTL
+495 DGEGGLVVTQRHFTL
-510 DAAQAD
+510 DEARAD
-516 GARTWT
+516 AARTWA
-522 VPLRIRAFDPGTEGG
+522 VPLRIRTSDSGAEGE
-537 SGGAGAGDGGSAG
+537 D
-550 VSEGSGGES
+550 
-559 GDGGET
+559 GET
-565 ADGTPPAPR
+565 ADGSSPAPHT
-574 APATGVGGGG
+574 PATGDR
-584 SGGETR
+584 SGEIR
-590 FLLEGPRGVV
+590 FLLDGPQGAV

-612 GGTGFYRSESDAGA
+612 GGTGFYRAELDADA
-626 RTAVAADGPGA
+626 RAAIAADGPGA

-655 SGAMS
+655 SGAMT
-660 APELMELM
+660 APELVELM

-684 AAAWAGLRRI
+684 AAAWACLRRI
-694 VDGPAAAGL
+694 ADGDAADGL

-708 ASSDEAM
+708 AASDEAM
-715 AAVGWTARPGDDDR
+715 ASLGWAARPGDDDR

-740 RGATADDPAAV
+740 RGATAEDPATV

-756 RLDDPDPSMAAAA
+756 RLDDPDPSLAAAA

-775 HGGADDFARIRDRFA
+775 HGDAADFARIRGRFA
-790 RAADPQIEQRHLMAL
+790 QAADPQSEQRHLMAL
-805 ADFGHPELVTG
+805 ADFGHPDLVAG
-816 ILEETLN
+816 ILEGTLD
-823 GAVRA
+823 GEVRA
-828 QDGPYLIRRA
+828 QDGPYLVRRA
-838 LANRRVGGAAWDFT
+838 LANRRVGAAAWDFVV
-852 AANWDELARIFP
+852 AHWDELARIFP
-864 SNSLARMLEG
+864 GNSLSRMLEG

-909 LEINVAFRHREADRL
+909 LEINVAFRRRESAPLAAAVVLPLPCPPPRFL
-924 STAITERS
+924 

>member
-1 MSPRLPG
+1 M
-8 GVVPRHY
+8 PRHY

-36 DISEAV
+36 DIASTA
-42 GTIVCNAADLD
+42 GAIVCNAADLD
-53 IAEAFIT
+53 IAEATIT
-60 RSDSLSRGGE
+60 RSDGLGPGDDRDADRTGGGE
-70 PAGPGG
+70 PAGPG
-76 GLGSGADGDEAGAGD
+76 AGAL
-91 NEPGEPGAGA
+91 
-101 RRLVVALDPEN
+101 RLVVALDPES

-129 ARLDISFSGAL
+129 ARLDISFSGVL

-177 CWDEPACKATFE
+177 CWDEPAFKATFE

-209 RPASDGRRRISFAP
+209 RPAGDGRVRISFAP

-268 ETAAHALGWYSRYYG
+268 ETAAHALEWYSRYYG

-434 QYLSPEA
+434 QYLGPEA

-495 DGEGGLAVAQRHFTL
+495 DGEGGLVIAQRHFTL

-516 GARTWT
+516 GARTWA
-522 VPLRIRAFDPGTEGG
+522 VPLRIRTSDPGAEGG

-550 VSEGSGGES
+550 VSEGSGGE
-559 GDGGET
+559 
-565 ADGTPPAPR
+565 
-574 APATGVGGGG
+574 
-584 SGGETR
+584 TR
-590 FLLEGPRGVV
+590 FLLEGARGVV

-626 RTAVAADGPGA
+626 RAAVAADGPGA

-655 SGAMS
+655 SGAVT
-660 APELMELM
+660 APEMVELM

-715 AAVGWTARPGDDDR
+715 AAAGWDARPGDDDR

-775 HGGADDFARIRDRFA
+775 HGDADDFARIRDHFA
-790 RAADPQIEQRHLMAL
+790 RAADPQSEQRHLMAL

-816 ILEETLN
+816 FLKGTL
-823 GAVRA
+823 GGEVRA

-852 AANWDELARIFP
+852 VANWDELARIFP

-874 IVGLDRPEQ
+874 IVGMDRPEQ

-890 LADHPVPQGAKQI
+890 LAAHPVPQGAKQI

-924 STAITERS
+924 SAAITDTLPHRVF

>member
-1 MSPRLPG
+1 MSLRLPG
-8 GVVPRHY
+8 GVVPHHY

-36 DISEAV
+36 DIASA
-42 GTIVCNAADLD
+42 TNAIVCNAADLD

-60 RSDSLSRGGE
+60 RGDGLNPDDDRDADRTGGGE
-70 PAGPGG
+70 PAGQR
-76 GLGSGADGDEAGAGD
+76 S
-91 NEPGEPGAGA
+91 GA
-101 RRLVVALDPEN
+101 RRLGVALNPET

-117 TDPAGAGFGPGP
+117 TDPAGAGFGPGR
-129 ARLDISFSGAL
+129 ARLDISFGGAL
-140 NDQLRGFYRSTYTD
+140 NDRLRGFYRSTYTD

-177 CWDEPACKATFE
+177 CWDEPAFKATFE

-209 RPASDGRRRISFAP
+209 RPAGDGRVRISFAP

-238 LEATGPVTVDGVPIR
+238 LEATEPVTADGVPIR
-253 VVHRPGRAAQTAFAL
+253 VVHRPGRGAQAGFAL

-386 RARAAALATDALAAT
+386 RARAAALAIDALAAT

-434 QYLSPEA
+434 QYLGPEA

-510 DAAQAD
+510 DTARADAARIWA
-516 GARTWT
+516 
-522 VPLRIRAFDPGTEGG
+522 VPLRIRPSGPEAEGG
-537 SGGAGAGDGGSAG
+537 GGGAGAGDGRGAG
-550 VSEGSGGES
+550 ASEGS
-559 GDGGET
+559 GGET
-565 ADGTPPAPR
+565 ADGTTPAPR
-574 APATGVGGGG
+574 GPATGVGGEG

-600 PGVSGPVATLNA
+600 PGVSGPVVTINA
-612 GGTGFYRSESDAGA
+612 GGTGFYRSELDAGA
-626 RTAVAADGPGA
+626 RAAVAADGPGA

-644 GLIDDAWALTL
+644 GLIDDAWAMTL
-655 SGAMS
+655 SGAMT
-660 APELMELM
+660 APGLVELM

-703 GRIIT
+703 GRII
-708 ASSDEAM
+708 AESSDEAM
-715 AAVGWTARPGDDDR
+715 AAVGWAARPEDDDR

-790 RAADPQIEQRHLMAL
+790 RAADPQSEQRHLMAL
-805 ADFGHPELVTG
+805 ADFGHPELVVG
-816 ILEETLN
+816 ILK
-823 GAVRA
+823 GALDGEVRA

-838 LANRRVGGAAWDFT
+838 LANRRVGAAAWDFT

-874 IVGLDRPEQ
+874 IVSLDRPEQ

-890 LADHPVPQGAKQI
+890 LAGHPVPQGAKQI

-924 STAITERS
+924 STAITAIADTLPPIGQCPVEWWALR

>member
-42 GTIVCNAADLD
+42 GAIVCNAADLD

-60 RSDSLSRGGE
+60 RSDSLSGGGE

-76 GLGSGADGDEAGAGD
+76 GLGSGADGDQTGAGGG
-91 NEPGEPGAGA
+91 EPAEPGAGA
-101 RRLVVALDPEN
+101 RRLGVALDPEN

-177 CWDEPACKATFE
+177 CWDEPAFKATFE

-209 RPASDGRRRISFAP
+209 RPAGDGRARISFAP

-238 LEATGPVTVDGVPIR
+238 LETTGPVTVDGVPIR

-324 SQPELERVAMVI
+324 SQPELERVATVI

-434 QYLSPEA
+434 QYLGPEA

-522 VPLRIRAFDPGTEGG
+522 VPLRIRTSD
-537 SGGAGAGDGGSAG
+537 
-550 VSEGSGGES
+550 
-559 GDGGET
+559 
-565 ADGTPPAPR
+565 
-574 APATGVGGGG
+574 
-584 SGGETR
+584 GETR

-600 PGVSGPVATLNA
+600 PGVYGPVATLNA
-612 GGTGFYRSESDAGA
+612 GGTGFYRSELDAGA
-626 RTAVAADGPGA
+626 RAAVAADGPGP

-655 SGAMS
+655 SGAVT
-660 APELMELM
+660 APELVELM

-694 VDGPAAAGL
+694 VDGQAAAGL

-715 AAVGWTARPGDDDR
+715 AAVGWDARPGDDDR

-751 EACRS
+751 DACRS

-775 HGGADDFARIRDRFA
+775 HGADDDFARIRDRFA
-790 RAADPQIEQRHLMAL
+790 RAADPQSEQRHLMAL

-816 ILEETLN
+816 FLEGTLD

-838 LANRRVGGAAWDFT
+838 LANRRVGTAAWDFT

-924 STAITERS
+924 ATAITERSPHRVF

>member
-1 MSPRLPG
+1 MAPSRPRPPTRLALKAAGDNGPVSPRLPG

-29 GTVGIDI
+29 GTVGIDV
-36 DISEAV
+36 DISETVDA
-42 GTIVCNAADLD
+42 IVCNAADLD
-53 IAEAFIT
+53 VAEAFIT
-60 RSDSLSRGGE
+60 RSDG
-70 PAGPGG
+70 
-76 GLGSGADGDEAGAGD
+76 
-91 NEPGEPGAGA
+91 PGAGA
-101 RRLVVALDPEN
+101 RWLGVALDPES

-117 TDPAGAGFGPGP
+117 TDPAGVGFGPGP
-129 ARLDISFSGAL
+129 ARLNISFSGAL
-140 NDQLRGFYRSTYTD
+140 NDQLRGFYRSTYAD

-177 CWDEPACKATFE
+177 CWDEPAFKATFE

-209 RPASDGRRRISFAP
+209 RPAGDGRVRIGFAP

-238 LEATGPVTVDGVPIR
+238 LEATEPVTADGVPIR
-253 VVHRPGRAAQTAFAL
+253 VVHRPGRGAQAAFAL

-368 TACTDAY
+368 TACTNAY

-386 RARAAALATDALAAT
+386 RARAAALAIDALAAT

-434 QYLSPEA
+434 QYLGPEA

-495 DGEGGLAVAQRHFTL
+495 DGEGGLVVAQRHFTL
-510 DAAQAD
+510 DAARAD
-516 GARTWT
+516 AVRTWT
-522 VPLRIRAFDPGTEGG
+522 VPLRIRT
-537 SGGAGAGDGGSAG
+537 SGGA
-550 VSEGSGGES
+550 SG
-559 GDGGET
+559 GGET
-565 ADGTPPAPR
+565 ADGTPPTPSAS
-574 APATGVGGGG
+574 ATGVGDGG
-584 SGGETR
+584 SSSETR
-590 FLLEGPRGVV
+590 FLLEGARGVV
-600 PGVSGPVATLNA
+600 PGVYGPVVTINA
-612 GGTGFYRSESDAGA
+612 GGTGFYRSELDAGA
-626 RTAVAADGPGA
+626 RAAVAADGPGA

-644 GLIDDAWALTL
+644 GLIDDAWAMTL
-655 SGAMS
+655 SGSMS
-660 APELMELM
+660 APELVELM

-703 GRIIT
+703 GRII
-708 ASSDEAM
+708 AESSDEAM
-715 AAVGWTARPGDDDR
+715 AAVGWDARPEDDDR

-790 RAADPQIEQRHLMAL
+790 RAADPQSEQRHLMAL

-816 ILEETLN
+816 ILE
-823 GAVRA
+823 GALDGEVRA

-838 LANRRVGGAAWDFT
+838 LANRRVGATVWDFT

-874 IVGLDRPEQ
+874 VVGLDRPEQ

-924 STAITERS
+924 STAITAIADTLPHHRVF

>member
-1 MSPRLPG
+1 M
-8 GVVPRHY
+8 
-15 RIELDVDLDGAAFT
+15 
-29 GTVGIDI
+29 
-36 DISEAV
+36 
-42 GTIVCNAADLD
+42 
-53 IAEAFIT
+53 
-60 RSDSLSRGGE
+60 
-70 PAGPGG
+70 
-76 GLGSGADGDEAGAGD
+76 
-91 NEPGEPGAGA
+91 
-101 RRLVVALDPEN
+101 
-112 ERLVL
+112 
-117 TDPAGAGFGPGP
+117 
-129 ARLDISFSGAL
+129 
-140 NDQLRGFYRSTYTD
+140 
-154 DAGRTRTIAAT
+154 
-165 QFQSTDARRAFP
+165 
-177 CWDEPACKATFE
+177 
-189 AALVVDDALLAV
+189 
-201 SNTAETGR
+201 
-209 RPASDGRRRISFAP
+209 
-223 TMAMSTYLVAFVVGP
+223 
-238 LEATGPVTVDGVPIR
+238 
-253 VVHRPGRAAQTAFAL
+253 
-268 ETAAHALGWYSRYYG
+268 
-283 IAYPSDKVDL
+283 
-293 VALPDFAFGA
+293 
-303 MENLGCVTFREVLLL
+303 
-318 VDPAAA
+318 
-324 SQPELERVAMVI
+324 
-336 NHELAHMWFG
+336 
-346 DLVTMAW
+346 
-353 WEGIWLNEAFATFME
+353 
-368 TACTDAY
+368 
-375 RPEWKVWSSFG
+375 
-386 RARAAALATDALAAT
+386 
-401 RPVEYPVAT
+401 
-410 PADAEDMFDVLTYE
+410 
-424 KGAAVVRMLE
+424 
-434 QYLSPEA
+434 
-441 FRDGVRLYLR
+441 
-451 RHAYANT
+451 
-458 ATTDLWDALEEVS
+458 
-471 GQPVRSMMDGWI
+471 
-483 YQGGY
+483 
-488 PAVSARP
+488 
-495 DGEGGLAVAQRHFTL
+495 
-510 DAAQAD
+510 
-516 GARTWT
+516 
-522 VPLRIRAFDPGTEGG
+522 
-537 SGGAGAGDGGSAG
+537 
-550 VSEGSGGES
+550 
-559 GDGGET
+559 
-565 ADGTPPAPR
+565 
-574 APATGVGGGG
+574 
-584 SGGETR
+584 
-590 FLLEGPRGVV
+590 V